1 MKITFRNFP
10 GYLLPVQ
17 ICPLVYKPQSKIC
30 VTPTSLKPHKP
41 KTFHFWLVHLPGRQQ
56 YSSTGALKSRKRKGV
71 QYPIKRGGK
80 RSNKCG
86 WVTYHQVSTGGVK
99 VLTIQ
104 HLPSKTLYQHSII
117 ISLLKNKYMSISV
130 IIYSWFFILRY
141 FLKLLSNSL
150 PTLQWSTK
158 GLPQNPYL
166 L

>member
-1 MKITFRNFP
+1 MKIIFRNFP

-41 KTFHFWLVHLPGRQQ
+41 KTFHFWLEHLPGRQK
-56 YSSTGALKSRKRKGV
+56 YSS
-71 QYPIKRGGK
+71 IKIKEKEGGSVSHKTGGK

-117 ISLLKNKYMSISV
+117 ISLLKNKYMSTSV
-130 IIYSWFFILRY
+130 ISCSLIFIFNIFF
-141 FLKLLSNSL
+141 
-150 PTLQWSTK
+150 
-158 GLPQNPYL
+158 
-166 L
+166 

>member
-1 MKITFRNFP
+1 MKISFRNFP

-41 KTFHFWLVHLPGRQQ
+41 KTFHFWLVHLSGRQIQ
-56 YSSTGALKSRKRKGV
+56 FNRC
-71 QYPIKRGGK
+71 IKIKKKEGGSVSHK
-80 RSNKCG
+80 TEKTPNKCG

-117 ISLLKNKYMSISV
+117 ISLLKNKYMSTSV
-130 IIYSWFFILRY
+130 ISCSLIFIFNIYFFNFY
-141 FLKLLSNSL
+141 QT
-150 PTLQWSTK
+150 PC
-158 GLPQNPYL
+158 PH
-166 L
+166 

>member
-41 KTFHFWLVHLPGRQQ
+41 KTFHFWLEHLPGRRK

-71 QYPIKRGGK
+71 QYPIKRGKK

-117 ISLLKNKYMSISV
+117 ISLLKNKYMSTSV
-130 IIYSWFFILRY
+130 ISCSLIFIFNIFF
-141 FLKLLSNSL
+141 
-150 PTLQWSTK
+150 
-158 GLPQNPYL
+158 
-166 L
+166 